1 MSGVSFRMSD
11 EDMAMVDSLVR
22 SPVFGALK
30 RLIRQHTEQA
40 QGLLMSSDDHN
51 AMLRLQGRIQGL
63 HVIETLPE
71 LIVMQNDAKN
81 KQKADAENVKNKTLE
96 TQRKDYET
104 YAQKMAEERQKKTD
118 DPRFVP

>member
-1 MSGVSFRMSD
+1 MSD

-81 KQKADAENVKNKTLE
+81 KQKAEADNVKNKTLE
-96 TQRKDYET
+96 AQREDYAK
-104 YAQKMAEERQKKTD
+104 YAQKMVLERQNKAAN
-118 DPRFVP
+118 FGVGSSE